1 VELLQDPR
9 TQGKINWEAKPLFYR
24 GKRVFGPW
32 SSGLH
37 MQLLQKKHPGKTV
50 INVQLYSDET
60 EFYKGESAHPVF
72 GNMYNCYVQA
82 HVTTVL
88 QWKAVK
94 LTQVFRL
101 QVPYPITMRK
111 SGWLF
116 LVVSP

>member
-1 VELLQDPR
+1 
-9 TQGKINWEAKPLFYR
+9 LFYR

-37 MQLLQKKHPGKTV
+37 MQRLEKKHPGKTV

-72 GNMYNCYVQA
+72 GNMYNCYEHA

-88 QWKAVK
+88 QCKTVN
-94 LTQVFRL
+94 LTQVFQS
-101 QVPYPITMRK
+101 QVR
-111 SGWLF
+111 
-116 LVVSP
+116 